1 MKHRVVG
8 RHLNRSKDQRRA
20 LFRIL
25 ITELFRHER
34 IRTTEAKAKAIKAQ
48 ADRVVTLTKRGDL
61 NARRQVAAILT
72 DREVAKKLFYNG
84 EFAKRFAGRDGGYT
98 RILRLGQRPGDSAE
112 MVFIELVE

>member
-1 MKHRVVG
+1 MKHRVGG
-8 RHLNRSKDQRRA
+8 RHLSRDKDQRRA

-48 ADRVVTLTKRGDL
+48 VDRVVTLVKRGDL
-61 NARRQVAAILT
+61 SARRQVSAILT
-72 DREVAKKLFYNG
+72 DQEVAKKLFYNG
-84 EFAKRFAGRDGGYT
+84 DFAKRFASRDGGYT

-112 MVFIELVE
+112 MVFIELVD